1 MSGDSRLVPDNCYRI
16 TFCNSRSEFPEGH
29 TCDLSMDIPFYE
41 DKAKMKKNLL
51 TAFRLCGE
59 IDLDGGG
66 GDYDSETENESFDH
80 S

>member
-1 MSGDSRLVPDNCYRI
+1 
-16 TFCNSRSEFPEGH
+16 
-29 TCDLSMDIPFYE
+29 MDIPFYE